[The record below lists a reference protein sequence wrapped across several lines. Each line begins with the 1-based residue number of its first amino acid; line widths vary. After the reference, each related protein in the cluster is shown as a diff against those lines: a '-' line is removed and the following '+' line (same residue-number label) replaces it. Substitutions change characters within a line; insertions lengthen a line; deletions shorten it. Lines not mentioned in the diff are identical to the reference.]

1 MKPEGFCQNHQSK
14 CSDHNKQLPPNS
26 LLCIANEMVPKLL
39 FYLVLYLREN
49 NFSQNKKANALL
61 SDVFIYLNDLGTM
74 MQDIICRAL
83 TDPIL
88 YKDSLNTV
96 NKEDDL
102 DYQHRIRSLADNY
115 RRAVQEIQ
123 LSSIFPNLDAS
134 QICCQEYIQDLESF
148 KPELEHKTFLDEI
161 IFWTILNEFPSNLI
175 TFLLKMLPN
184 EEYKLQFAESFVKH
198 YFRIAMLILHPTERF
213 IRNSDRDI
221 YYNKLANAVVHVSV
235 QLFSN
240 ENLAFILCDRLK
252 LLYII
257 IISLKFA
264 IEGNR
269 KDFLGI
275 LIPNKQLNPMDDLDS
290 QEPQSD
296 SRDDLLQLA
305 RQKQQSLGQRIAQR
319 LRIEYHL
326 DGAQTVPV
334 LVSKSDPNVDEKVT
348 PLTDDSATPSAAS
361 AKRSVPL
368 VVSCDHSILR
378 LHRFWPIISDL
389 NNLFTHERIALSF
402 LRDNSLIDLYL
413 EFISSFQA
421 MNLNRKLSEAEDDN
435 QYYKASYLSE
445 LEICSAQMW
454 TLISHLK
461 DMSTSELTVNITRQS
476 LKWLQ
481 KWLSL
486 IKLNSTEID
495 NEHCSFHL
503 PLHRHVAVFMHHAV
517 THQSVNIEEM
527 LPQDTLQLKNMIAH
541 PLQTLIAF
549 QHIMAG
555 LWVSNGLQIKT
566 QAINYMQPHFCNS
579 TIDADLFLIQQAAT
593 RIRPDEFIDMFAS
606 SYGLKQ
612 YMYIYPIAS
621 TPMDQEKLVAFLENA
636 FTFLAI
642 LVTQQINLGL
652 PISEITRKEM
662 ISLLAISDKTHSQIH
677 ESMPYKCGYT
687 QTHSLTETLNSIAEY
702 TSPRVDSSGMYSLTN
717 ETWHQ
722 SYDPMWFLYRTAYRR
737 DYQRT
742 IERFAA
748 STRSTGKYNSSSLP
762 WPPFRVPPPVHPS
775 YISPQT
781 ILRSKILHSFY
792 FSILVKAINES
803 MVSQH
808 LLSIVIFL
816 MEMTLIEDEK
826 KTDNFGEPLEQTTID
841 SVCET
846 VFENWFP
853 TDDIIDNFLVTF
865 KKFQTSEIKFEN
877 DGFKTKF
884 LENLFNSLMS
894 EDFNMIRGVD
904 DENEEEESPTVQLE
918 NDEDEDDQEN
928 RQRERQHTL
937 NQLSWA
943 DYVCGG
949 DEDILRQRIEEQ
961 ISYLSN
967 NLGNLEE
974 NDNEENDN
982 DDDDDDEY
990 MSEVQSAEQMQ
1001 VESQLTE
1008 SEQENEHDGE
1018 SSSGEPS
1025 SSQATGGSSSP
1036 RLSFSKSKP
1045 LKFEYD
1051 VDESILSALLK
1062 LYSKL
1067 NEKRDSFKTDQ
1078 ESLDSFDWSSRIGDG
1093 PYFIGCLI
1101 KRYIHAAAK
1110 RIELKKLSLSIDEA
1124 DNVHPSRKEC
1134 IAEVIAVVDDTRR
1147 RIWPNLVKP
1156 KTKVSSEVSSSSS
1169 ASDHVASTSAGTSK
1183 ATEMEV
1189 VDAEELE
1196 RAEKKRRA
1204 FELKAQIMNKFRTMQ
1219 NAFME
1224 SNKSQMGEDS
1234 GKNTQEN
1241 SESNSA
1247 SGSGGEQSSTDQ
1259 SPSSEANPV
1268 SGESQVKYNAASYQC
1283 VICGV
1288 TDVSTLERSFVQIVL
1303 LQSTSILGNAQAHP
1317 LSEDLTGGSS
1327 MNVESTSA
1335 RNKSSVDDLPS
1346 TSRISTSEEEQT
1358 QFVER
1363 KTFANFF
1370 ERRLDALFSE
1380 FSVDSW
1386 LRSFNIGWC
1395 GGVHTQSCGHFMH
1408 MDCYQSFITSTYQTR
1423 ETTDLIEYSCPLCRK
1438 TANSVLPIIPN
1449 FANLYALVK
1458 SRSNSCPLGI
1468 ANEILELLSNG
1479 DTSRLAN
1486 TTEDESKFLKVLA
1499 MAIEDVMKATEPQYR
1514 NIRVDP
1520 SPQSL
1525 FLFLSSISRTNLE
1538 YHILL
1543 WRENLIRSN
1552 QQTSCFIHLFQ
1563 ALSLNAKLVLPM
1575 HYIRLW
1581 SQITGIQEDRDKS
1594 DTLLPYEKNVP
1605 LLLKDVSAILLQLL
1619 YALPFNIDKAYFI
1632 SITQALLNLNFIQAL
1647 VVITYQMPLEQ
1658 RMEICSKVSLA
1669 ENSNMPKS
1677 FDTISDYIALI
1688 MNNNYEGKPNS
1699 LKSTTCTVPE
1709 NQSRLTE
1716 DVILSSI
1723 AKTCLPFLRVASILY
1738 HLLYLE
1744 PTLPEYQSIAD
1755 CSSPLE
1761 EFTTLTTFLKLNS
1774 HKKTSSEEISE
1785 KQVQFFHPFIN
1796 WIESPSPVGIWFREF
1811 DKFFQAKPAVAQTLI
1826 KESFIIS
1833 HKPRLLQL
1841 PASYDQLFMYY
1852 HKRTCGQC
1860 GTVPKDASI
1869 CLICGALVCIRD
1881 TCCRTANTYEGVMH
1895 SKKCGAGTAIYLA
1908 INSSSIIVIR
1918 GKKACIWGS
1927 VYLDEFGEE
1936 DRDLKRGKPLYLSGE
1951 RYRVLEQQYLSHSFV
1966 HTSKKW
1972 VFHKDSL

>member
-1 MKPEGFCQNHQSK
+1 MSKRDIDSLLNRGKYYVCQYITSGCYEPSTEKTLDGPINLGEKHLQNHDHRRVHHVIDHLFDYRHHFSAEELTEWIKYMVGGRRLPNTFAREVKNFDTSSKCGLVWTTNFVAFRCRTCAISLCMSLCTDCFLSGNHVGHDFNMFRSQAGGACDCGDSFVMKPEGFCQNHQSK

-677 ESMPYKCGYT
+677 ETREALEST
-687 QTHSLTETLNSIAEY
+687 TH
-702 TSPRVDSSGMYSLTN
+702 
-717 ETWHQ
+717 
-722 SYDPMWFLYRTAYRR
+722 
-737 DYQRT
+737 
-742 IERFAA
+742 
-748 STRSTGKYNSSSLP
+748 
-762 WPPFRVPPPVHPS
+762 PVCLG
-775 YISPQT
+775 
-781 ILRSKILHSFY
+781 LRSEYLHPCTPVTFLHRP
-792 FSILVKAINES
+792 FCEAINES

-949 DEDILRQRIEEQ
+949 DEDIL
-961 ISYLSN
+961 
-967 NLGNLEE
+967 
-974 NDNEENDN
+974 
-982 DDDDDDEY
+982 
-990 MSEVQSAEQMQ
+990 
-1001 VESQLTE
+1001 
-1008 SEQENEHDGE
+1008 
-1018 SSSGEPS
+1018 P
-1025 SSQATGGSSSP
+1025 TGGSSSP

-1552 QQTSCFIHLFQ
+1552 QQTSCFT
-1563 ALSLNAKLVLPM
+1563 LSLNAKLVLPM